1 MGRIAVRV
9 QTASLIR
16 QRGKHHEFRVSLQ
29 GKGVDV
35 ILDCIGAP
43 YLEKGL
49 DCLAVD
55 GCIIYIGL
63 MGGAE
68 PSLLPTDL
76 PVLQTRHIL
85 GSILM
90 WRCHAQI
97 CGGLP
102 DPTC

>member
-1 MGRIAVRV
+1 MQLAY
-9 QTASLIR
+9 LIR
-16 QRGKHHEFRVSLQ
+16 QRGTHHELQVALQ

-55 GCIIYIGL
+55 GCIVYIGL

-76 PVLQTRHIL
+76 PLLQARHAL
-85 GSILM
+85 ASMLM
-90 WRCHAQI
+90 WRCHARI
-97 CGGLP
+97 CDGLP